1 MTINRIYTDRIEDFK
16 LNISLFW
23 DVDTNDLD
31 IDTHS
36 RFIIE
41 RVITRGDIDDW
52 TMLLNLYGKERIR
65 NEVVTIRSLDPKT
78 FNYLSVYFDV
88 DMKQFRCCS

>member
-1 MTINRIYTDRIEDFK
+1 MTINRIYTERIEDFK

-78 FNYLSVYFDV
+78 LNYLSVYFDV